1 MLVNYHQLNALPGR
15 NDPLAAFNEFED
27 KFAQFGLQANPEF
40 PGALD
45 PAAQSVMNPGETRGF
60 GDVLKDAIQGVSD
73 SHHHSLELATNFSLG
88 QPIDP
93 HQVMLAV
100 AQAETQV
107 HLTSAVT
114 TRVAQGYQTLMNMQ
128 I

>member
-15 NDPLAAFNEFED
+15 NDPLAAFTEFED
-27 KFAQFGLQANPEF
+27 KFNQFGMQLNPEF
-40 PGALD
+40 PDSLD
-45 PAAQSVMNPGETRGF
+45 PAAESVLNPGETRGF
-60 GDVLKDAIQGVSD
+60 GDVLKEAIQGVSD
-73 SHHHSLELATNFSLG
+73 AHHHALDLATNFSLG
-88 QPIDP
+88 APIDP

-100 AQAETQV
+100 TQAETQI

>member
-27 KFAQFGLQANPEF
+27 KIAQFGLQNNPEF
-40 PGALD
+40 PGTID
-45 PAAQSVMNPGETRGF
+45 PSTSVFNPGETRGF

-100 AQAETQV
+100 TQAETQV

>member
-1 MLVNYHQLNALPGR
+1 MLVNFNQLNALPGR

-27 KFAQFGLQANPEF
+27 KFAQFGLQNNPEF

-45 PAAQSVMNPGETRGF
+45 PSASSVLNPGETRGF

-73 SHHHSLELATNFSLG
+73 SHHHALELGVDFSLG
-88 QPIDP
+88 KPIDP
-93 HQVMLAV
+93 HQIMLAV
-100 AQAETQV
+100 TQAETQV
-107 HLTSAVT
+107 HMTSAVT

>member
-15 NDPLAAFNEFED
+15 NDPLAAFTEFED
-27 KFAQFGLQANPEF
+27 KVSQFGLQNNPEF
-40 PGALD
+40 PGAAD
-45 PAAQSVMNPGETRGF
+45 PSMSILNPGETRGF
-60 GDVLKDAIQGVSD
+60 GDVLKEAIQGVSNQ
-73 SHHHSLELATNFSLG
+73 HEHSLHLATEFSLG
-88 QPIDP
+88 KPYDP
-93 HQVMLAV
+93 HQIMLAV
-100 AQAETQV
+100 TQAETQL

>member
-27 KFAQFGLQANPEF
+27 KFAQFGLQNNPEF

-45 PAAQSVMNPGETRGF
+45 PAASSVMNPGETRGF
-60 GDVLKDAIQGVSD
+60 GDVLKEAIQGVSN
-73 SHHHSLELATNFSLG
+73 SHEHALNMGVEFSLG
-88 QPIDP
+88 KPIDP

-100 AQAETQV
+100 TQAETQV

-114 TRVAQGYQTLMNMQ
+114 TRVAQSYQTLMNMQ